1 MNWNQHSYQLYFS
14 ETLYYINEFFGFFV
28 LFFFKSKNY
37 PQKEKDWFHGG
48 TTEANLSWISSTQY
62 FWQQWNWILRII
74 TLWMSWGRWETSQGL
89 PVLSCKLYKT
99 ALQQDSCDLC
109 SHTANTP
116 KISEWESNKRVVGRG
131 HWCTPFLPFA
141 FHNKSNSASCLPSM
155 HHCTLTISFL
165 LFITKKF
172 LAAQTALVNK
182 RLGIA
187 YFQVWAYF
195 RI

>member
-1 MNWNQHSYQLYFS
+1 MGDEPGSPSSFLQAVQNSLATGQL
-14 ETLYYINEFFGFFV
+14 
-28 LFFFKSKNY
+28 
-37 PQKEKDWFHGG
+37 
-48 TTEANLSWISSTQY
+48 
-62 FWQQWNWILRII
+62 
-74 TLWMSWGRWETSQGL
+74 
-89 PVLSCKLYKT
+89 C
-99 ALQQDSCDLC
+99 LC

-131 HWCTPFLPFA
+131 HWCTLFLPFA

-165 LFITKKF
+165 LFITKQF

-182 RLGIA
+182 WPGIA

-195 RI
+195 RIQQWLWGQDEWFNHALWPLIYPTCLILCVINENYVYCF